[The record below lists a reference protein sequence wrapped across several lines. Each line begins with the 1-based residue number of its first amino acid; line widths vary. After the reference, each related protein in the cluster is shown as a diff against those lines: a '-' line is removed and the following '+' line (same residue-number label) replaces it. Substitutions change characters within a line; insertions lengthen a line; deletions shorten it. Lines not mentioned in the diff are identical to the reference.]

1 MKKMGLLLTVVLV
14 LAFTI
19 SMTAKAAS
27 FKENRREVSDKQYR
41 VMEEEFLSA
50 ARMILLEKG
59 CKNAGVTLTYVTDMD
74 GNREY
79 TVCVHHEKLSIMEAD
94 EYGILQARIMQSVK
108 DILFAESIL
117 KKIYFK

>member
-27 FKENRREVSDKQYR
+27 FKEDRREVSDKQYR

-59 CKNAGVTLTYVTDMD
+59 CKNAGITLTYIMD
-74 GNREY
+74 VQGNRTY
-79 TVCVHHEKLSIMEAD
+79 TMTMHHVRLDNMETKEMALL
-94 EYGILQARIMQSVK
+94 ESRLQERAEE
-108 DILFAESIL
+108 ILFTEIIL
-117 KKIYFK
+117 KRI